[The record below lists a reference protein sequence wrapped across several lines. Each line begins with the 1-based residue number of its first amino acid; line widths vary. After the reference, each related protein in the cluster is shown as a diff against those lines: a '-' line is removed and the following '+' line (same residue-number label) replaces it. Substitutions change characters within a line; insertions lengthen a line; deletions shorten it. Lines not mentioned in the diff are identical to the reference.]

1 MCRNPAVSK
10 VVVIFAVPESTKCV
24 FIAEILLYGVLSD
37 EKLCS
42 EGFFISLPSASF
54 RSALQ

>member
-37 EKLCS
+37 DKLCS
-42 EGFFISLPSASF
+42 GFYISLPSVSF

>member
-42 EGFFISLPSASF
+42 GFYISLPSVSF